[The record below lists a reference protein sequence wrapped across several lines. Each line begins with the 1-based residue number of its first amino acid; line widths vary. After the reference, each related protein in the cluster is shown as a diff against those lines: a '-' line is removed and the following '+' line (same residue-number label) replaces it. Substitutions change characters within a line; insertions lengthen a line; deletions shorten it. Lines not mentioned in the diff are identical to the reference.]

1 MEDGGRQHAMR
12 LRFLKPS
19 SVIRKSLVMHSKGIR
34 DEHTIVYFFKISKG
48 ACCGLLLFERNQT
61 RTLLYV
67 VTATSLPPSELKLII
82 FKKSLESGS
91 SGVKQSCRAKL

>member
-1 MEDGGRQHAMR
+1 
-12 LRFLKPS
+12 
-19 SVIRKSLVMHSKGIR
+19 MHGKRIR

-91 SGVKQSCRAKL
+91 SGVKQSCRAKLALCALSVKEPAVASTLYILILPYS